1 MNRNVESHFA
11 ELPHTEVQRSI
22 FDRSFSHKSTGNVG
36 DLIPFMSSEILPGDS
51 VKISTSKI
59 IRLQTLLTPIM
70 DNIVADFFYFFVP
83 LRLIWSH
90 TKEFFGEN
98 TQSAWLPSTE
108 YFMPQFVTANAD
120 TDGVKSCTLA
130 DYFGLPLGLKHPASD
145 ITKGSYLD
153 CMRFRAYSLIWNE
166 FFRDENLQD
175 PLPLDVSDSNLVYD
189 ATKSDKGGIPAKVA
203 KFHDYFTSALPAPQ
217 KGPAVTLP
225 IGGDMSI
232 SGNGSLVDQRV
243 IPIASLSYPS
253 ASGLAATFKV
263 AGDGESASYY
273 LNNSPLVLSENR
285 AGLSTDSTYQG
296 NLFPSNLGVVSR
308 SVSLQGATVN
318 LSDATMASVN
328 DIRLAFQLQKFYEVN
343 ARSGSRYIEVI
354 KAHFNVSSPDARLQR
369 PEYLGGNRVPITIHQ
384 ITNNAESSGAY
395 LGNVG
400 AMSVTSDVSEDVEK
414 SFTEHGLLLGLMCLR
429 SQRSYQNGVDRSWMR
444 RNSTDFYWPVFAHLG
459 EQPIKNGEIFWSNDY
474 SVDTAAFGYQEAWAE
489 YRYAQNLVSGEFR
502 SGIANTLD
510 SWHLADDYTTLPTLS
525 DGWIQEDKSNVD
537 RVLAVTSSVAN
548 QFFFDIYV
556 KNIMTRPMPMYSV
569 PGLIDHM

>member
-1 MNRNVESHFA
+1 MNRNVESHFS

-36 DLIPFMSSEILPGDS
+36 DLIPFMSTEILPGDS

-83 LRLIWSH
+83 MRLVWSH

-98 TQSAWLPSTE
+98 TQSAWLPQAE
-108 YFMPQFVTANAD
+108 YFMPQFTLPTNGN
-120 TDGVKSCTLA
+120 GVESCTLA
-130 DYFGLPLGLKHPASD
+130 DYFGLPLGLMHSNGD
-145 ITKGSYLD
+145 ISNGVYLD
-153 CMRFRAYSLIWNE
+153 CLRFRCYNLIWNE

-175 PLPLDVSDSNLVYD
+175 PLPLDISDSNLVYD
-189 ATKSDKGGIPAKVA
+189 PTKPEKGGIPAKVA

-217 KGPAVTLP
+217 KGPAVSLP
-225 IGGDMSI
+225 IGGNISI
-232 SGNGSLVDQRV
+232 GGSATLNSRIVGTLDTTWSNGSYPLRFK
-243 IPIASLSYPS
+243 SLSDPS
-253 ASGLAATFKV
+253 RSWYGNDSQAALAV
-263 AGDGESASYY
+263 
-273 LNNSPLVLSENR
+273 ENPSL
-285 AGLSTDSTYQG
+285 GLSSANPDSYG
-296 NLFPSNLGVVSR
+296 LYPANLGLVNNGVNINNLFVD
-308 SVSLQGATVN
+308 

-343 ARSGSRYIEVI
+343 ARSGSRYIETI

-400 AMSVTSDVSEDVEK
+400 AMSVTSDISEDVEK
-414 SFTEHGLLLGLMCLR
+414 SFTEHGYLIGLMCLR

-444 RNSTDFYWPVFAHLG
+444 RSSTDFYWPVFSHLG
-459 EQPIKNGEIFWSNDY
+459 EQPIKNGEIFWSNVA
-474 SVDTAAFGYQEAWAE
+474 SVDKAAFGYQEAWAE
-489 YRYAQNLVSGEFR
+489 YRYAQNMVTGEFR
-502 SGIANTLD
+502 SGISNTLD
-510 SWHLADDYTTLPTLS
+510 SWHLADDYSTLPTLS

>member
-1 MNRNVESHFA
+1 MNRNVESHFS

-36 DLIPFMSSEILPGDS
+36 DLIPFMSTEILPGDS

-83 LRLIWSH
+83 MRLVWSH

-98 TQSAWLPSTE
+98 TQSAWLPQTE
-108 YFMPQFVTANAD
+108 YFMPQFTLPTNGN
-120 TDGVKSCTLA
+120 GVESCTLA
-130 DYFGLPLGLKHPASD
+130 DYFGLPLGLMHSNGD
-145 ITKGSYLD
+145 ISNGVYLD
-153 CMRFRAYSLIWNE
+153 CLRFRCYNLIWNE

-175 PLPLDVSDSNLVYD
+175 PLPLDISDSNLVYD
-189 ATKSDKGGIPAKVA
+189 PTKPEKGGIPAKVA

-217 KGPAVTLP
+217 KGPAVSLP
-225 IGGDMSI
+225 IGGNISI
-232 SGNGSLVDQRV
+232 GGSATLNSRIVGTLDTTWSNGSYPLRFK
-243 IPIASLSYPS
+243 SLSDPS
-253 ASGLAATFKV
+253 RSWYGNDSQAALAV
-263 AGDGESASYY
+263 
-273 LNNSPLVLSENR
+273 ENPSL
-285 AGLSTDSTYQG
+285 GLSSANPDSYG
-296 NLFPSNLGVVSR
+296 LYPANLGLVNNGVNINNLFVD
-308 SVSLQGATVN
+308 

-343 ARSGSRYIEVI
+343 ARSGSRYIETI

-400 AMSVTSDVSEDVEK
+400 AMSVTSDISEDVEK
-414 SFTEHGLLLGLMCLR
+414 SFTEHGYLIGLMCLR

-444 RNSTDFYWPVFAHLG
+444 RTSTDFYWPVFAHLG
-459 EQPIKNGEIFWSNDY
+459 EQPIKNGEIFWSNDA
-474 SVDTAAFGYQEAWAE
+474 SVDKAAFGYQEAWAE
-489 YRYAQNLVSGEFR
+489 YRYAQNMVSGEFR
-502 SGIANTLD
+502 SGISNTLD
-510 SWHLADDYTTLPTLS
+510 SWHLADDYSTLPTLS